1 MIFTKKPASLGNYRI
16 HTRELI
22 MRALTAEELL
32 LVSGGTTT
40 DSTTPDP
47 EPDPDDGAP
56 DTGVSF

>member
-1 MIFTKKPASLGNYRI
+1 M
-16 HTRELI
+16 ELI
-22 MRALTAEELL
+22 MRELTAEELL

-56 DTGVSF
+56 GSGVPF

>member
-1 MIFTKKPASLGNYRI
+1 
-16 HTRELI
+16 

-47 EPDPDDGAP
+47 DPEPDPDDGAP

>member
-1 MIFTKKPASLGNYRI
+1 
-16 HTRELI
+16 

-47 EPDPDDGAP
+47 DDGAL
-56 DTGVSF
+56 DTGMSF

>member
-1 MIFTKKPASLGNYRI
+1 
-16 HTRELI
+16 

-32 LVSGGTTT
+32 LVSGGTKT